1 MSNKTPGLLPDPE
14 NSDVPD
20 PENSDVPDPENSDVP
35 DPENSD
41 VPDPENSDAPDP
53 ENSDV
58 PDPENS
64 DAMPFLFMNMG
75 GEMAYILEQRLQAQ
89 NVGDQRSS
97 RVLCEIVAVMLS
109 KSFLDELFEPREMYT
124 KSGLRQH
131 FEQIAH
137 SSVMRLNDASLIKLF
152 DLMIMA
158 VKYQFLLCKEPSELQ
173 MAVIRSELLNF
184 LSGTCVK
191 ASPLLRAQRQLDD
204 GRFVLFPAGEQ
215 IELPYNAVVPGSV
228 RYVENGAL
236 VRAEQFLV
244 DERFK
249 VSPDFYQD
257 RTMIRGTTLGQ
268 NMYKIGGEGAVPVRE
283 ALSVQQQNTKTCS
296 ENKNAQPVVCGPGD
310 ELELLS
316 LLIKGD
322 QDKMLGADGFELE
335 LFEQDNNNDDD
346 DTKEEQEEQARGG
359 AQTTAHKAKKT
370 AEPKESSLSKAV
382 KEMDLDKGEQQTATA
397 KPPSRKGSRKGK
409 QLLELMDQEGA
420 ATAGDKTPAAKKT
433 NELIKRRTSSVKR
446 GDKQ

>member
-1 MSNKTPGLLPDPE
+1 MSFQ
-14 NSDVPD
+14 
-20 PENSDVPDPENSDVP
+20 
-35 DPENSD
+35 
-41 VPDPENSDAPDP
+41 
-53 ENSDV
+53 
-58 PDPENS
+58 
-64 DAMPFLFMNMG
+64 AMPFLFINMG
-75 GEMAYILEQRLQAQ
+75 GEMAYILDQRLQAQ
-89 NVGDQRSS
+89 NVGDERSS
-97 RVLCEIVAVMLS
+97 RVLREIVAVMLS

-152 DLMIMA
+152 DLMTMG
-158 VKYQFLLCKEPSELQ
+158 VKYQFLLCKEPSELVLVTMNHLDGMKAIFKDHATIIERIDHASTLLMDHFGDTPLWQ

-191 ASPLLRAQRQLDD
+191 ASQLLRAQRQLDD

-296 ENKNAQPVVCGPGD
+296 DNKNAQTIVCGAGD

-335 LFEQDNNNDDD
+335 LFEQDNNDDDD
-346 DTKEEQEEQARGG
+346 DTKEEQARG

-370 AEPKESSLSKAV
+370 AQPKASSLSKAI
-382 KEMDLDKGEQQTATA
+382 KEMDLDKGEQQTTTA

-409 QLLELMDQEGA
+409 QLLELMDQEGT
-420 ATAGDKTPAAKKT
+420 ATAAGDKTPAAKKS
-433 NELIKRRTSSVKR
+433 NELISSSSSKQRTSSIKR